1 MPELAQM
8 PTGSLE
14 NLEDDL
20 DRYSPEEDHGEVAVV
35 VEFET
40 KRYAIIDVENETD
53 RGMNLVII
61 HVGEWDGFVAT

>member
-1 MPELAQM
+1 MA
-8 PTGSLE
+8 TATCGLE

-20 DRYSPEEDHGEVAVV
+20 DRYSPEEDHGEVAVI
-35 VEFET
+35 VELVDGIES

-61 HVGEWDGFVAT
+61 HIGEWDGNVA